1 MLRLH
6 QELSARPSS
15 QKSLRE
21 LSRQLETDL
30 SDKQIYI
37 SSMQGC
43 FRENGKF
50 LSGGQISLRI
60 SKDEPS
66 ASAAASAPASAA
78 ASAASAASAPAVP
91 AASAASAVAILPIT
105 KLFFFE
111 VYCESEKLVAKYQIK
126 QDFDINRYIDGER
139 TILHHFVKGDPD
151 TVSDFILKFLID
163 QSVCLDIQQA
173 THIHLAKQEKILD
186 EDLAKYLMD
195 CGARYDIPDRSG
207 LTALEHMLSIFDYEI
222 NSPHIEIVK
231 AICRE
236 NGPDVILPNGS
247 TLLHFAIENQ
257 CKELVEFLLSAG
269 ADFEIKNSDGAT
281 VLDIVSDSRN
291 FDLPAY
297 YVLKAHAIKEGINP
311 KGYIPRIGS
320 TLLHLLLQTHT
331 GYSLFEEIIEDGQY
345 TTIQDRDGKTAI
357 DLALELLDSQECI
370 SWPVQRLLA
379 LHACR
384 ADIISLSPSGDTILH
399 SYLKAKKC
407 FGDTVK
413 LLLERG
419 AKYVVP
425 NRDGITAID
434 VVIAQ
439 AAESHISQGGIELL
453 KNYIKKYGNTPF
465 SNGETPLTVAIKS
478 GSKKLVEF
486 IFSDSISKKYSF
498 FSPDG
503 HGKTPL
509 DVVLESA
516 REDCLDYA
524 SSVVIER
531 YSERIKGDTI
541 LPSGDT
547 LMHLAVKSTD
557 QTIVSRFLREGCK
570 YQIPNN
576 YGETALSIA
585 TKHEVISKLNTGAQW
600 LVIED
605 FMTSTG
611 YREFLPNGDKPLH
624 FAVKYGTVEK
634 IDEVMEKME
643 ELEIDIQERNSRG
656 QTALDVAMDV
666 GYSQVISSGCFHFLR
681 KSLGSQ
687 GLNTLLPNGNTL
699 MHLMIHN
706 GNFDDFNKLLEE
718 GARIDIP
725 NKDGVT
731 ALQLALIP
739 KDGCLTYVA
748 ENLLLQYAKKNGP
761 NVMLPGGNRL
771 IYYFDKATSTEFTET
786 LIRMGAKLDIKNSEG
801 KSPLG
806 IIFSSKY
813 QQKILEFNHPVVE
826 AIVRNGVDMKVTT
839 LDETLFHLAIR
850 YNSEPLV
857 KYLLRR
863 LVKFDIKNSE
873 GFTAL
878 DLALMLKNR
887 DGESLSASKLLLEST
902 LKPHKN
908 VDVILASRETLLHKA
923 LKFGNIPFIRSLIER
938 NANINIKNGVGVTAL
953 ELALKLRE
961 DHEISPAGICMIKA
975 CALKDGASIKDV
987 TLPNGTRL
995 IDHLMQM
1002 RNSSSIEL
1010 LEFINQLDSPP
1021 AAAAAA
1027 AGAVD
1032 ESSSS
1037 DDDVS
1042 DLDLEILAERSEPS
1056 SSDEESVGLVGE
1068 AH

>member
-66 ASAAASAPASAA
+66 ASAA

-151 TVSDFILKFLID
+151 TVSDFILKSLID
-163 QSVCLDIQQA
+163 QSVCLDIQEA

-195 CGARYDIPDRSG
+195 CGARYDIPDRFG
-207 LTALEHMLSIFDYEI
+207 LTALEHMLSQFDYEI
-222 NSPHIEIVK
+222 NSAHIEIIK

-247 TLLHFAIENQ
+247 TLLHFAVEYQ
-257 CKELVEFLLSAG
+257 CEELVEFLLSAG
-269 ADFEIKNSDGAT
+269 ADFEIKNSDGET

-291 FDLPAY
+291 FDLSAY

-311 KGYIPRIGS
+311 RGYIPRIGT
-320 TLLHLLLQTHT
+320 TLLHLLLQNSSGH
-331 GYSLFEEIIEDGQY
+331 SLIEEIIEDGLY

-370 SWPVQRLLA
+370 SYEVQRLLA
-379 LHACR
+379 QHAFR
-384 ADIISLSPSGDTILH
+384 ADIRSLSPTGDTILH

-413 LLLERG
+413 ILLKRG
-419 AKYVVP
+419 AKYDVP
-425 NRDGITAID
+425 NHDGVTALD

-439 AAESHISQGGIELL
+439 AEESHISQGGIKLL
-453 KNYIKKYGNTPF
+453 KNYIKKHGNTPF
-465 SNGETPLTVAIKS
+465 QNGYTPLTVAIKS
-478 GSKKLVEF
+478 GSKRLVEF
-486 IFSDSISKKYSF
+486 IVLEEYSF

-509 DVVLESA
+509 DVVLELA
-516 REDCLDYA
+516 RKDRLDYA
-524 SSVVIER
+524 SSDVLEQ
-531 YSERIKGDTI
+531 YSLRIKGDTI

-547 LMHLAVKSTD
+547 LMHLAVKSSD
-557 QTIVSRFLREGCK
+557 QTIVSRFLSEGCK
-570 YQIPNN
+570 YQIPNS

-605 FMTSTG
+605 FITRTG

-624 FAVKYGTVEK
+624 FVVKYGTVEK
-634 IDEVMEKME
+634 IDEVMAKME
-643 ELEIDIQERNSRG
+643 ELGIDIQERNSRG

-666 GYSQVISSGCFHFLR
+666 GYSQVISSGSFHFLR

-699 MHLMIHN
+699 LHLMIHN
-706 GNFDDFNKLLEE
+706 GSFDDYDKLLEE
-718 GARIDIP
+718 GVRIDIP

-739 KDGCLTYVA
+739 KDGCLTYIA
-748 ENLLLQYAKKNGP
+748 EDLLLRYVKVRGANAI
-761 NVMLPGGNRL
+761 LPGGNRL
-771 IYYFDKATSTEFTET
+771 IYYFDKAKSTKFTKT
-786 LIRMGAKLDIKNSEG
+786 LIKMGAKLDIKSAAGE
-801 KSPLG
+801 SPLDK
-806 IIFSSKY
+806 IFSPKY
-813 QQKILEFNHPVVE
+813 QQEILKFNHPVVE
-826 AIVRNGVDMKVTT
+826 AIVRNGIDMKVTR
-839 LDETLFHLAIR
+839 LGETLFHLAIR

-878 DLALMLKNR
+878 DLALMLKDR
-887 DGESLSASKLLLEST
+887 DGESLGASKFLLEST

-908 VDVILASRETLLHKA
+908 VDVILASQETLLHKA

-953 ELALKLRE
+953 ELALKLGE
-961 DHEISPAGICMIKA
+961 DHEISHAGICMIKA

-987 TLPNGTRL
+987 TLPNGIRL

-1002 RNSSSIEL
+1002 RNRSSIEL
-1010 LEFINQLDSPP
+1010 LEFINQLDSPS
-1021 AAAAAA
+1021 AAAA
-1027 AGAVD
+1027 AGAVE
-1032 ESSSS
+1032 ESSCS

-1056 SSDEESVGLVGE
+1056 SSDEESVGLVGD